1 MKKIMMLILPV
12 FVLSA
17 CSTLDTM
24 TNADI
29 QCASE
34 TTLNTGAENI
44 TISNVERNYANNQ
57 IKYIA
62 TANGKKHYCY
72 IQGIVTQDGM
82 TLFPGVCGK

>member
-1 MKKIMMLILPV
+1 MMLILPV

-29 QCASE
+29 KSASE

-44 TISNVERNYANNQ
+44 TISNVERNYTNNQ

-62 TANGKKHYCY
+62 TVNGKKHYCY
-72 IQGIVTQDGM
+72 IQGVETQYGM
-82 TLFPGVCGK
+82 TLSQGICGK